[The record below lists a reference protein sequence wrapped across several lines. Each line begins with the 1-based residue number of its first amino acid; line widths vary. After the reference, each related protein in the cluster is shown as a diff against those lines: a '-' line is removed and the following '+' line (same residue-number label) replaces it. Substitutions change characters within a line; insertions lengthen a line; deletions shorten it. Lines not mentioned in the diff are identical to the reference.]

1 MDIPKLVTKTPRRI
15 FRSIGG
21 QIGVNEIL
29 LNQMMGHKPPTVS
42 QRYQQNLSRE
52 AQDKAHRE
60 IIDNLYPAKRPRF
73 KLEEAPEGY
82 LKSLKNPKDDDSER
96 NPNLNY
102 LNLQI
107 VLQIEEQE
115 LNSILCAV
123 NTP

>member
-1 MDIPKLVTKTPRRI
+1 
-15 FRSIGG
+15 
-21 QIGVNEIL
+21 
-29 LNQMMGHKPPTVS
+29 MMGHKPPTVS